1 MKPCFAKG
9 EKQEWEKLMKEILSK
24 LASEHKAATVE
35 KNWSYCSHD
44 VLLNVQLHKTTET
57 LAAINKITAM
67 ASLKASMV
75 SISSA
80 CLLSSWQYCK

>member
-44 VLLNVQLHKTTET
+44 VLLNVQLHKTT
-57 LAAINKITAM
+57 
-67 ASLKASMV
+67 
-75 SISSA
+75 
-80 CLLSSWQYCK
+80 